1 MSIHIQFMPNKEEI
15 HGEEMPSDKEN
26 GDDQFGGVDLWGY
39 SQEEEY
45 EPIDDT
51 KLEMLCLLIPG
62 YISKEKK
69 KKVVFWLCDMN
80 SVPSTSNLLLV

>member
-1 MSIHIQFMPNKEEI
+1 MPNKVEI
-15 HGEEMPSDKEN
+15 HGEEKMPNDKEN
-26 GDDQFGGVDLWGY
+26 GDDQFGGVDQIGY

-62 YISKEKK
+62 YIQCFQPKK
-69 KKVVFWLCDMN
+69 S
-80 SVPSTSNLLLV
+80 SVLIMWHE